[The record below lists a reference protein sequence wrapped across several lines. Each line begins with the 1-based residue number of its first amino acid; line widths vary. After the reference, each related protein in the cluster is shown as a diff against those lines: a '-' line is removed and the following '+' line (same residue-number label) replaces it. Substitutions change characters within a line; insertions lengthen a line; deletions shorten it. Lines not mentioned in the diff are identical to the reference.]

1 MSKDLYKELGVKRSA
16 SAAEIKKAY
25 RRLARKY
32 HPDFNAGN
40 SGAESKFKSISE
52 AYEVLSDPEKRKYYD
67 MYGTTKPMEGGGP
80 GFDANGGFGFQ
91 GFDFTGSNG
100 RGNDFSSI
108 FNDLFGRGGQRQT
121 QDRPQRGQDILHTV
135 KLTFDEAIKGRTMTF
150 KVERSKACSNCRGKG
165 EVKTANKTT
174 CGACD
179 GTGKAQSRQ
188 SNMVF
193 QTTCRQCNG
202 RGIFDT
208 QTCGTCNGRGS
219 IPLTE
224 EIKVNIPPGVANGT
238 KVRVP
243 GKGEAG
249 ILGGPD
255 GDLYL
260 ITNVEDHPFFER
272 RGSNLYCKV
281 PITYP
286 EATLGA
292 KVEVPTL
299 EGKATIKIPP
309 GTQNG
314 QKFRIRGKGVP
325 AMRGNQAG
333 DQFVEVLVTVPRL
346 GDERSKELLREFSD
360 LNPEN
365 PRQALEFS

>member
-1 MSKDLYKELGVKRSA
+1 MSNDLYKTLGVKRSA

-40 SGAESKFKSISE
+40 TEAETRFKEISE
-52 AYEVLSDPEKRKYYD
+52 AYEVLSDDEKRKHYD
-67 MYGTTKPMEGGGP
+67 MFGTTKPMGDGMGS
-80 GFDANGGFGFQ
+80 GFDPSGFGFK
-91 GFDFTGSNG
+91 GFDFTNAGAG
-100 RGNDFSSI
+100 GDFSSI
-108 FNDLFGRGGQRQT
+108 FSDLFGAGRKSARNNRPTRGH
-121 QDRPQRGQDILHTV
+121 DISHTV
-135 KLTFDEAIKGRTMTF
+135 NLTFEEAIHGRTMSF
-150 KVERSKACSNCRGKG
+150 KVERSKACGGCRGMG
-165 EVKTANKTT
+165 EVKTAQKTT
-174 CGACD
+174 CNACN
-179 GTGKAQSRQ
+179 GTGKVQNRQ
-188 SNMVF
+188 SSMVF
-193 QTTCRQCNG
+193 QTTCRSCGG

-208 QTCGTCNGRGS
+208 ESCKSCNGRGQH
-219 IPLTE
+219 PVTE
-224 EIKVNIPPGVANGT
+224 QIKVNIPPGVANGT

-249 ILGGPD
+249 TLGGPD

-260 ITNVEDHPFFER
+260 ITHVADHSFFER
-272 RGSNLYCKV
+272 KGSNLYCQV

-292 KVEVPTL
+292 KVQVPTL
-299 EGKATIKIPP
+299 DGSATIKIPP
-309 GTQNG
+309 GTQGG

-325 AMRGNQAG
+325 AVRGGQAG

-346 GDERSKELLREFSD
+346 GDERSKELLREFAE

-365 PRQALEFS
+365 PREDLNT